1 MAEFG
6 TMIGDGAR
14 RRSTTD
20 LDRRLARL
28 ERGGSPV
35 SQAPSGVATSPFPG
49 LESRIADL
57 ERRVQ
62 ALERPPPPREQEQT
76 RPTQTRGDQT

>member
-1 MAEFG
+1 MSDSIV
-6 TMIGDGAR
+6 TIIGDAAR
-14 RRSTTD
+14 RRSP
-20 LDRRLARL
+20 AGL
-28 ERGGSPV
+28 ER
-35 SQAPSGVATSPFPG
+35 
-49 LESRIADL
+49 RIADL